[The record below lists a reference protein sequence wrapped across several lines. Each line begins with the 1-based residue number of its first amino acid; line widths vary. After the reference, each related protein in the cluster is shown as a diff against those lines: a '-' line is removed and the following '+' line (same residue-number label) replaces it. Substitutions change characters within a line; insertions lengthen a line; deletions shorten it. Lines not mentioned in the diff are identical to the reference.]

1 MPPLLPRRHS
11 TWVLLVA
18 RVAVVQRLRRK
29 QTANSAA
36 PRQPYRLGSRL
47 ARQEHAARKALQLT
61 FASAPKLVSLVE
73 TLPGNPAHADIASST
88 SSPTASSVAA
98 TADAPCQAA
107 WELLPAKSD
116 RAPARSG
123 AAFDRSWSG
132 EEAATDGIDGTLALE
147 PKPDAGG
154 PPALARDPV
163 SELSTVAST
172 SDSIWATRE
181 SSAPD
186 GAGESASRPPARS
199 NGAGALFVTRFGWT
213 MILPKPAFLLYA
225 AMGLS
230 ICS

>member
-1 MPPLLPRRHS
+1 MGWPRS
-11 TWVLLVA
+11 AGCDA
-18 RVAVVQRLRRK
+18 RAPGD
-29 QTANSAA
+29 AASAA
-36 PRQPYRLGSRL
+36 ASAFDVGFACG
-47 ARQEHAARKALQLT
+47 ARGCGAEASTEADSELCGASTTT